1 MYSEDAD
8 LEVEEEEEEKEE
20 DEEAAEEEEE
30 ERKSKEGK
38 RLETR
43 VLKSSAD
50 DAEAFKSFC
59 L

>member
-1 MYSEDAD
+1 LYSEDAD
-8 LEVEEEEEEKEE
+8 LEVEEEEEEEEE
-20 DEEAAEEEEE
+20 DEEAAEEKG
-30 ERKSKEGK
+30 RKSKDGK